1 MSVAFAALLLVLLM
15 LPVPASAQHAELQ
28 LRVNDTVLE
37 PDGTTT
43 IEFTLAGEA
52 APAEL
57 DASQLVVSEAG
68 EPIGDIEVV
77 DLDRASDDDP
87 TTVMIVFDV
96 SGSTRGEPLAAA
108 QAAAIELVETIMP
121 DGVEVGLLP
130 FSNGITLAVEPTSD
144 QDAVVTGIQALEV
157 GGSTRLYD
165 ALIEGSDALADAPGD
180 RILVLF
186 SDGGD
191 TTSESELPDAL
202 AAASAIDAPIFNV
215 ALSTPEQD
223 PEVMAT
229 LADDSDGI
237 LVEADELDE
246 LSAAFATVA
255 QALVNRFTVTYR
267 GTEVSP
273 ELAFELIASV
283 DGTEASASGLLVNPR
298 VESLV
303 NVQPPPA
310 ANVFDAGQFGT
321 EQALYIALGVAFLA
335 LLLFLAVLFIPRG
348 DRQVQR
354 TLQRGLTLAGRGGT
368 RAAQAT
374 TGLSASAIGQ
384 RALAAITAAPKPK
397 GYEERLQVEI
407 DRAGWQLRA
416 SEFIA
421 MRIGGFIGG
430 LLLAWALT
438 GQWWFGLVAAVAGLY
453 APSLGLL
460 NAKQR
465 RQKAFAEQLPDT
477 LQLLAGTLKAG
488 YGVLQGIDTI
498 VKETQA
504 PMSTEFQRVLTEA
517 RLGLPLE
524 DSLEEM
530 ADRVGSDDFKWVV
543 VAMNI
548 QRQVGGNLADLLETV
563 SETLRGREQ
572 TRRQIQVLSAEGKL
586 SAYILVALP
595 FLLLFYLLLV
605 NPTYLTPLITNP
617 IGLFMAGGAVLL
629 MLAGI
634 FWMSRMIKIDV

>member
-1 MSVAFAALLLVLLM
+1 M
-15 LPVPASAQHAELQ
+15 
-28 LRVNDTVLE
+28 
-37 PDGTTT
+37 
-43 IEFTLAGEA
+43 
-52 APAEL
+52 
-57 DASQLVVSEAG
+57 
-68 EPIGDIEVV
+68 
-77 DLDRASDDDP
+77 
-87 TTVMIVFDV
+87 
-96 SGSTRGEPLAAA
+96 
-108 QAAAIELVETIMP
+108 
-121 DGVEVGLLP
+121 
-130 FSNGITLAVEPTSD
+130 
-144 QDAVVTGIQALEV
+144 
-157 GGSTRLYD
+157 
-165 ALIEGSDALADAPGD
+165 
-180 RILVLF
+180 
-186 SDGGD
+186 
-191 TTSESELPDAL
+191 
-202 AAASAIDAPIFNV
+202 
-215 ALSTPEQD
+215 
-223 PEVMAT
+223 
-229 LADDSDGI
+229 
-237 LVEADELDE
+237 
-246 LSAAFATVA
+246 
-255 QALVNRFTVTYR
+255 
-267 GTEVSP
+267 
-273 ELAFELIASV
+273 
-283 DGTEASASGLLVNPR
+283 
-298 VESLV
+298 
-303 NVQPPPA
+303 
-310 ANVFDAGQFGT
+310 FDAGRFGT

-397 GYEERLQVEI
+397 GYEERLQVDI

-504 PMSTEFQRVLTEA
+504 PMASEFQRVLTEA

-524 DSLEEM
+524 DSLDEM

-595 FLLLFYLLLV
+595 FLLLFYLLLT
-605 NPTYLTPLITNP
+605 NPTYLAPLITNP

>member
-15 LPVPASAQHAELQ
+15 LPVPASAQDAELQ
-28 LRVNDTVLE
+28 LRVNDTALE

-68 EPIGDIEVV
+68 EAIGDIEVV
-77 DLDRASDDDP
+77 DLDRAADDDP

-144 QDAVVTGIQALEV
+144 QDAVVSGIQALEV

-283 DGTEASASGLLVNPR
+283 DGAEASASGLLVNPR

-310 ANVFDAGQFGT
+310 ANVFDAGRFGT

-397 GYEERLQVEI
+397 GYEERLQVDI

-477 LQLLAGTLKAG
+477 LQLLSGTLKAG

-524 DSLEEM
+524 DSLDEM

-595 FLLLFYLLLV
+595 FLLLFYLLLT